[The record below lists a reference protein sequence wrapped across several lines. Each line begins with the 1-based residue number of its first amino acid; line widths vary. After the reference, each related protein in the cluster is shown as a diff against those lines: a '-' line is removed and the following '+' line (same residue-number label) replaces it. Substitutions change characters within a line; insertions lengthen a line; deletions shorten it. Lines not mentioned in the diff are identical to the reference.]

1 MPLQPENNSAKTVI
15 AEPQIKTCLLILL
28 KFILDRV
35 RLFAFIAGKKPM
47 ERHSAS
53 RRYTLCASGRK
64 NQMSQAQFR
73 AKSGV
78 RAVVNGWKD
87 EEESSRAG
95 LAGNAQATVAGARGE
110 N

>member
-1 MPLQPENNSAKTVI
+1 MPLQPENNSVNAVI
-15 AEPQIKTCLLILL
+15 AEPQVKTCLLILL

-53 RRYTLCASGRK
+53 GRYTLRASGRK

-73 AKSGV
+73 AKSGL
-78 RAVVNGWKD
+78 RAVVDGWKD
-87 EEESSRAG
+87 EEESPRAR
-95 LAGNAQATVAGARGE
+95 LAGNAQTTVAEASGE